1 MKNAA
6 TVGER
11 GQVTI
16 PKAFRRS
23 LGIGPGTKIV
33 FEVKRGELLG
43 RKVSEEDPLDAL
55 VGLAGPGR
63 TDDFLRR
70 TRGVAYDPRR
80 DGPRR

>member
-1 MKNAA
+1 MAPNYVK
-6 TVGER
+6 
-11 GQVTI
+11 
-16 PKAFRRS
+16 KAGIKKPGS
-23 LGIGPGTKIV
+23 SGTLGIGPGTKIV

-63 TDDFLRR
+63 TNDFLRR

-80 DGPRR
+80 DGPRW